1 MTATLPLTRI
11 TFPEIR
17 LSPRDAHKLR
27 GYFGNLFRE
36 HSPLLHNHLEDGR
49 LRYAYPLVQYKVVDR
64 APMLVGLGE
73 GAKLLAELFFQ
84 MKAIKIDDRE
94 YPVFERDIVFKNTPV
109 GLGEGLTDYRFGT
122 LWLPL
127 NQEGYPEYRNM
138 APEERRGFLGRVLTG
153 HLLSFFKG
161 VGLFLPPEVR
171 VLATVRPEEPVLT
184 GYKDTQL
191 MGFPGSFTTNAVL
204 PDYIGLGKAVSRGFG
219 TIVRI

>member
-1 MTATLPLTRI
+1 MKEVVIANIR
-11 TFPEIR
+11 FPEIR

-49 LRYAYPLVQYKVVDR
+49 LRYAYPLVQYKVVER
-64 APMLVGLGE
+64 TPMLVGLGE

-94 YPVFERDIVFKNTPV
+94 YPVFERDIVFKNTAV
-109 GLGEGLTDYRFGT
+109 GVGEGLTDYRFGT

-138 APEERRGFLGRVLTG
+138 APEERRGFLGRILTG
-153 HLLSFFKG
+153 HILSFFKG
-161 VGLFLPPEVR
+161 AGLFLPPEVR

-184 GYKDTQL
+184 RYKDTQL

-204 PDYIGLGKAVSRGFG
+204 PDFIGLGKAVSRGFG
-219 TIVRI
+219 TILQV